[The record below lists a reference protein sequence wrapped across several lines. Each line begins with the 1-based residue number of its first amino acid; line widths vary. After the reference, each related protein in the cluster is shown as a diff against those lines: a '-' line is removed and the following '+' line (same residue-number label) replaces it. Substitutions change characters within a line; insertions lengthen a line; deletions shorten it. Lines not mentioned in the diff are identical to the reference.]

1 MMAHADFD
9 FWEVEAGR
17 CLSVPS
23 HQSPINLFIF
33 QKTYAFIFFIF
44 GCAGSLLLHWVFS
57 GCSNWGPLFVTTHK
71 LLITMASLVA
81 EQKHR
86 GFSSCAL
93 SCGGSVVVVHGFS
106 CHIASGIFPKQGLN
120 LYPLH
125 WQVDS

>member
-1 MMAHADFD
+1 M
-9 FWEVEAGR
+9 
-17 CLSVPS
+17 
-23 HQSPINLFIF
+23 
-33 QKTYAFIFFIF
+33 
-44 GCAGSLLLHWVFS
+44 FS
-57 GCSNWGPLFVTTHK
+57 GCSKWGLLFVTTRK

-93 SCGGSVVVVHGFS
+93 NCGGSVVVVHGFS
-106 CHIASGIFPKQGLN
+106 CHIASGIFPEQGLN